1 MKELEGKND
10 MKEDYKETDL
20 LMQGSKERKN
30 ARNKARNK
38 KKQTLE
44 CNMTRVSVT
53 EMRKKRDRSMQV
65 EAE

>member
-30 ARNKARNK
+30 ARNKK
-38 KKQTLE
+38 K
-44 CNMTRVSVT
+44 
-53 EMRKKRDRSMQV
+53 
-65 EAE
+65 